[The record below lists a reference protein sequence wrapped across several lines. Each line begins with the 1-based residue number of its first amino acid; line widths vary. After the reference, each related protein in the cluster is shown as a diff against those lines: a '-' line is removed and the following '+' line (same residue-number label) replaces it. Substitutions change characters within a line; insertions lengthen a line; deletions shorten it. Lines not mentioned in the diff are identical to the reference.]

1 MYPYPIVLI
10 HHALCAIEL
19 ILLHKSVRMMSVGAS
34 VGEIVKVDIIV
45 MIVVIVLAM
54 ACTSAYS
61 MMGEQQSEMLPLI

>member
-1 MYPYPIVLI
+1 
-10 HHALCAIEL
+10 
-19 ILLHKSVRMMSVGAS
+19 MMSVGAS